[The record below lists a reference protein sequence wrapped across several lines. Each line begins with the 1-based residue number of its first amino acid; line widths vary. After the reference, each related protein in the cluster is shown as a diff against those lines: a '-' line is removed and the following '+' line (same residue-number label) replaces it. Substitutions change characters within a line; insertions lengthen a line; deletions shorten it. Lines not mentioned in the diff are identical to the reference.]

1 MHGPST
7 SAKPMTTEPTKSEQ
21 QNAANELALIKSVPD
36 SLLVV
41 FIHGFKGT
49 DQTFREFPK
58 RLEHILSETISNVK
72 VECLVFPA
80 YEVTCTD
87 AIAARSQLK
96 DSYLDT

>member
-1 MHGPST
+1 
-7 SAKPMTTEPTKSEQ
+7 MTTELTKSGQ
-21 QNAANELALIKSVPD
+21 RDAASELALTKSVPE

-58 RLEHILSETISNVK
+58 RLEHILSETISNVR

-87 AIAARSQLK
+87 AIAAHSELK
-96 DSYLDT
+96 DSYPDYLD